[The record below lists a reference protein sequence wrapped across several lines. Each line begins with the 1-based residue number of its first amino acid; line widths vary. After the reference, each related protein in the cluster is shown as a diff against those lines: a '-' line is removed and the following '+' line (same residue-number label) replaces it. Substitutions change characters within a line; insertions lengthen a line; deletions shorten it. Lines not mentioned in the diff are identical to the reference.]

1 MRTVRCLNK
10 APDGSSGGR
19 RLLTRATVVIEC
31 LKKHDSDAPNCEN
44 EVTRGHSS
52 QRPVCRSVPY
62 LDTMS
67 RRFLIAASCYRDAGR
82 RVFLIC
88 QAERPERSRGPGL
101 LSFSSRGAPSVRE

>member
-1 MRTVRCLNK
+1 
-10 APDGSSGGR
+10 
-19 RLLTRATVVIEC
+19 VIES
-31 LKKHDSDAPNCEN
+31 LKKHDIDAPNCEN

-67 RRFLIAASCYRDAGR
+67 RRFLIAASCYRNAGR
-82 RVFLIC
+82 RVLLIS

-101 LSFSSRGAPSVRE
+101 FVLFSRGAPSVQE